1 MFKNFVII
9 FIEGKTS
16 FIPNFIILYS
26 HYLPISGFLPDGC
39 DTGLQIHWSP
49 SGTWPLSKSQSRL
62 HSQPQLVWFRTLM
75 ILSFPFKGSCTLTSI
90 NSVVDGMQG
99 LRSGLMSSQVPEQRC
114 SNTWYGLKPSVWS
127 PTTTG
132 LGLHDWSWSC
142 IAKAWT
148 KVIELKYYN

>member
-9 FIEGKTS
+9 LIEGKTS
-16 FIPNFIILYS
+16 FIPTFIILYS
-26 HYLPISGFLPDGC
+26 HYLPVSGFLLDVNGT
-39 DTGLQIHWSP
+39 DLQIHWSP
-49 SGTWPLSKSQSRL
+49 SGTRPLSKSQSRL
-62 HSQPQLVWFRTLM
+62 QSQPQLVWFRTLM

-99 LRSGLMSSQVPEQRC
+99 LRSGLKSSQVPEQRC
-114 SNTWYGLKPSVWS
+114 SNTWYGLKPPVWS

-132 LGLHDWSWSC
+132 LSLHDCSWSC
-142 IAKAWT
+142 IAEAWT